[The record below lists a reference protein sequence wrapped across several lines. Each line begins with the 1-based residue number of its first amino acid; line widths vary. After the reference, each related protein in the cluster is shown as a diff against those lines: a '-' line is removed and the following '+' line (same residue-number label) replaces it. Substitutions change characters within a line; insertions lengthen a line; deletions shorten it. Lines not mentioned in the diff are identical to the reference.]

1 MAKRITTKLSSPKP
15 APSKPA
21 APPILTT
28 PAAAARPAAVPTP
41 PPVLARTTV
50 TPSAPPAPALALAS
64 AKRKVTF
71 SIVAP
76 AAHAV
81 SLAGTFTNWDRA
93 PIQLEK
99 EKDGVWKKTLALDPG
114 TYEYRLLV
122 DGQWQDDPH
131 CDRRV
136 PNPFGTQ
143 NCLRMVA

>member
-1 MAKRITTKLSSPKP
+1 MSS
-15 APSKPA
+15 AKPA
-21 APPILTT
+21 ASKPTAPPLLST
-28 PAAAARPAAVPTP
+28 PAAPARAAAVPAP
-41 PPVLARTTV
+41 PPVLAKPAATV
-50 TPSAPPAPALALAS
+50 PPALPAPAPTALAAS
-64 AKRKVTF
+64 KRTVTF

-99 EKDGVWKKTLALDPG
+99 EKDGVWKKTLVLAPG
-114 TYEYRLLV
+114 AYEYRLLV
-122 DGQWQDDPH
+122 DGQWQDDPQ

-143 NCLRMVA
+143 NCLRLVA

>member
-1 MAKRITTKLSSPKP
+1 MAKRVTTKLSSTKP
-15 APSKPA
+15 APTKPV
-21 APPILTT
+21 APPILTA
-28 PAAAARPAAVPTP
+28 PAAARAAAVPTP
-41 PPVLARTTV
+41 PPLLPKPAAAAPAPVML
-50 TPSAPPAPALALAS
+50 TPS
-64 AKRKVTF
+64 KRTVTF

-99 EKDGVWKKTLALDPG
+99 EKDGIWKKTLALPPG

-122 DGQWQDDPH
+122 DGQWQDDPQ